1 MRFTARES
9 GQASVELVAVV
20 PILIFVLLA
29 VSQLSIAGYALWS
42 AGLAA
47 RAGAR
52 AAQVDGDVEAA
63 ARSALPGWLRG
74 GAAVEDGEPVEVTVQ
89 APAPVPGGSPIA
101 LGARA
106 SLEPDPGG

>member
-9 GQASVELVAVV
+9 GQASVELVAVL

-42 AGLAA
+42 AGSAA

-74 GAAVEDGEPVEVTVQ
+74 EAEVEDGEPVEVTVQ
-89 APAPVPGGSPIA
+89 APALVPGAPPIA

>member
-1 MRFTARES
+1 MRFTARDS

-42 AGLAA
+42 AGSAA
-47 RAGAR
+47 R
-52 AAQVDGDVEAA
+52 AA

-74 GAAVEDGEPVEVTVQ
+74 EAEVEDGEPVEVTVQ
-89 APAPVPGGSPIA
+89 APALVPGGSPIA